1 MRLLKDNTYNYEP
14 FFTSL
19 QFTSRSGSQ
28 DEEKPVLPSL
38 ENRQDKEA
46 GSLLE
51 KYHHMVQNIIAME
64 RQISAAE
71 SIQAVSGTLKI
82 ALKRIVP
89 LKYANFFLFDE
100 TRSGLFPF
108 DQEEDESFVSMVNNV
123 YKEGILDWIFESGK
137 PAVIP
142 EVNNYTVAGPKL
154 NYIFFPVKEDK
165 NSRGILAILTTLSK
179 ENFNELESYAV
190 QIILDSCIAR
200 MDKIFLKEKL
210 NKTYNELQTYQAKL
224 ANDFRLSAIGE
235 LTEGIVED
243 IKSPLQVI
251 LSYADILSR
260 EESDQKAANIVKEQV
275 RKINF
280 VINRLVKFSSLN
292 EEKLKIYP
300 CDLNA
305 IINEYYSLIKSSLE
319 NANIECLLDFEND
332 IPGIISHPSYIYQ
345 LLSNVISIIKANST
359 KGGGIIIQTRYYS
372 ESIVVKVINTAQIT
386 SFSSKSR
393 EALMQSPNLNFK
405 IIDNIMRIHEGTF
418 NIESFQKNSSVIL
431 MKFPL
436 RRKKIQ

>member
-1 MRLLKDNTYNYEP
+1 MRLLKDNTHRYEP

-19 QFTSRSGSQ
+19 QFTSRSG
-28 DEEKPVLPSL
+28 DEEKPVLPPL
-38 ENRQDKEA
+38 ESQTDSQA

-64 RQISAAE
+64 KQISTSE
-71 SIQAVSGTLKI
+71 TIQEVSRTLKL
-82 ALKRIVP
+82 ALKRLVP
-89 LKYANFFLFDE
+89 LKNANFFLFDE
-100 TRSGLFPF
+100 TKSSLFPF
-108 DQEEDESFVSMVNNV
+108 DNDEDQEFVSMVNNV
-123 YKEGILDWIFESGK
+123 YKEGILDWVFESGK
-137 PAVIP
+137 PTVVP

-154 NYIFFPVKEDK
+154 NYLFFPVIEDRQC
-165 NSRGILAILTTLSK
+165 RGILAVLTTLSK
-179 ENFNELESYAV
+179 ENFNELESHTI
-190 QIILDSCIAR
+190 QIILSACIAR
-200 MDKIFLKEKL
+200 MDKLFLREKL

-224 ANDFRLSAIGE
+224 SNDFRLSAIGE

-251 LSYADILSR
+251 LSYADFLSR

-275 RKINF
+275 KKINF

-292 EEKLKIYP
+292 EEKVKVYP
-300 CDLNA
+300 CDLNT
-305 IINEYYSLIKSSLE
+305 IISEYYSLVKSSLE

-332 IPGIISHPSYIYQ
+332 IPSVISHPSYIYQ

-386 SFSSKSR
+386 SYSSKSR

-405 IIDNIMRIHEGTF
+405 IIDNIMRTHEGTF
-418 NIESFQKNSSVIL
+418 SIESFQKNSSVIQ

-436 RRKKIQ
+436 RRRKIQ

>member
-1 MRLLKDNTYNYEP
+1 LRLHKDNTLRYEP
-14 FFTSL
+14 FFSSL
-19 QFTSRSGSQ
+19 QYTPGPS
-28 DEEKPVLPSL
+28 EEEERPELPSL
-38 ENRQDKEA
+38 EGQPDSAA

-51 KYHHMVQNIIAME
+51 KYYHMVQNIIAME
-64 RQISAAE
+64 RQISSAE
-71 SIQAVSGTLKI
+71 TIPDISRNLKLG
-82 ALKRIVP
+82 LKRLVP
-89 LKYANFFLFDE
+89 LKNANFFLFNE
-100 TRSGLFPF
+100 TKSDLFPF
-108 DQEEDESFVSMVNNV
+108 DNDEDAAFVSMVNNV

-142 EVNNYTVAGPKL
+142 EVNNYTAAGPKL
-154 NYIFFPVKEDK
+154 NYLFFPVSEDRQ
-165 NSRGILAILTTLSK
+165 NRGVLAILTTLSK
-179 ENFNELESYAV
+179 ENFNELESHAI
-190 QIILDSCIAR
+190 QIILSTCIAR

-224 ANDFRLSAIGE
+224 SNDFRLSAIGE

-251 LSYADILSR
+251 LSYADLLSR

-275 RKINF
+275 KKINF

-292 EEKLKIYP
+292 EEKIKIYP
-300 CDLNA
+300 CNLNT
-305 IINEYYSLIKSSLE
+305 IISEYYNLVKSSLE

-332 IPGIISHPSYIYQ
+332 IPSVISHPSYIYQ
-345 LLSNVISIIKANST
+345 LLSNVISIIKANSS

-372 ESIVVKVINTAQIT
+372 ENIIVKVINTAQIA
-386 SFSSKSR
+386 SYNSKSR

-436 RRKKIQ
+436 RRRKIQ

>member
-1 MRLLKDNTYNYEP
+1 LRLLKDNTHRYEP

-19 QFTSRSGSQ
+19 QFTSRSG
-28 DEEKPVLPSL
+28 DEEKPVLPPL
-38 ENRQDKEA
+38 ESQTDSQA

-64 RQISAAE
+64 KQISTSE
-71 SIQAVSGTLKI
+71 TIQEVSRTLKL
-82 ALKRIVP
+82 ALKRLVP
-89 LKYANFFLFDE
+89 LKNANFFLFDE
-100 TRSGLFPF
+100 TKSSLFPF
-108 DQEEDESFVSMVNNV
+108 DNDEDQEFVSMVNNV
-123 YKEGILDWIFESGK
+123 YKEGILDWVFESGK
-137 PAVIP
+137 PTVVP

-154 NYIFFPVKEDK
+154 NYLFFPVIEDRQC
-165 NSRGILAILTTLSK
+165 RGILAVLTTLSK
-179 ENFNELESYAV
+179 ENFNELESHTI
-190 QIILDSCIAR
+190 QIILSACIAR
-200 MDKIFLKEKL
+200 MDKLFLREKL

-224 ANDFRLSAIGE
+224 SNDFRLSAIGE

-251 LSYADILSR
+251 LSYADFLSR

-275 RKINF
+275 KKINF

-292 EEKLKIYP
+292 EEKVKVYP
-300 CDLNA
+300 CDLNT
-305 IINEYYSLIKSSLE
+305 IISEYYSLVKSSLE

-332 IPGIISHPSYIYQ
+332 IPSVISHPSYIYQ

-386 SFSSKSR
+386 SYSSKSR

-405 IIDNIMRIHEGTF
+405 IIDNIMRTHEGTF
-418 NIESFQKNSSVIL
+418 SIESFQKNSSVIQ

-436 RRKKIQ
+436 RRRKIQ

>member
-1 MRLLKDNTYNYEP
+1 
-14 FFTSL
+14 L
-19 QFTSRSGSQ
+19 QFTSRSG
-28 DEEKPVLPSL
+28 DEEKPVLPPL
-38 ENRQDKEA
+38 ESQTDSQA

-64 RQISAAE
+64 KQISTSE
-71 SIQAVSGTLKI
+71 TIQEVSRTLKL
-82 ALKRIVP
+82 ALKRLVP
-89 LKYANFFLFDE
+89 LKNANFFLFDE
-100 TRSGLFPF
+100 TKSSLFPF
-108 DQEEDESFVSMVNNV
+108 DNDEDQEFVSMVNNV
-123 YKEGILDWIFESGK
+123 YKEGILDWVFESGK
-137 PAVIP
+137 PTVVP

-154 NYIFFPVKEDK
+154 NYLFFPVIEDRQC
-165 NSRGILAILTTLSK
+165 RGILAVLTTLSK
-179 ENFNELESYAV
+179 ENFNELESHTI
-190 QIILDSCIAR
+190 QIILSACIAR
-200 MDKIFLKEKL
+200 MDKLFLREKL

-224 ANDFRLSAIGE
+224 SNDFRLSAIGE

-251 LSYADILSR
+251 LSYADFLSR

-275 RKINF
+275 KKINF

-292 EEKLKIYP
+292 EEKVKVYP
-300 CDLNA
+300 CDLNT
-305 IINEYYSLIKSSLE
+305 IISEYYSLVKSSLE

-332 IPGIISHPSYIYQ
+332 IPSVISHPSYIYQ

-386 SFSSKSR
+386 SYSSKSR

-405 IIDNIMRIHEGTF
+405 IIDNIMRTHEGTF
-418 NIESFQKNSSVIL
+418 SIESFQKNSSVIQ

-436 RRKKIQ
+436 RRRKIQ

>member
-19 QFTSRSGSQ
+19 QFTSRSG
-28 DEEKPVLPSL
+28 DEDKPVLPSL
-38 ENRQDKEA
+38 GNQPESAA

-51 KYHHMVQNIIAME
+51 KYHHMVQNIISME
-64 RQISAAE
+64 KQISAAD
-71 SIQAVSGTLKI
+71 SIQEVSRILKL
-82 ALKRIVP
+82 ALKRLVP
-89 LKYANFFLFDE
+89 LKNANFFLFDE
-100 TRSGLFPF
+100 TRSSLFPF
-108 DQEEDESFVSMVNNV
+108 DNDEEQDFVSMVNNV
-123 YKEGILDWIFESGK
+123 YKEGILEWVFESGK
-137 PAVIP
+137 PTVIP

-154 NYIFFPVKEDK
+154 NYLLFPVNEDK
-165 NSRGILAILTTLSK
+165 QCRGILAVLTTLSK
-179 ENFNELESYAV
+179 ENFNELESHTI
-190 QIILDSCIAR
+190 QIILSACIAR

-224 ANDFRLSAIGE
+224 SNDFRLSAIGE

-251 LSYADILSR
+251 LSYTDLLSR
-260 EESDQKAANIVKEQV
+260 DESDQKAANIVKEQV

-292 EEKLKIYP
+292 EEKVKIYP

-305 IINEYYSLIKSSLE
+305 IISEYYNLVKSSLE

-332 IPGIISHPSYIYQ
+332 TPSVISHPSYIYQ
-345 LLSNVISIIKANST
+345 LLSNVMSIIKANST

-372 ESIVVKVINTAQIT
+372 ESIVVKVINTAQIS
-386 SFSSKSR
+386 SFSSGSR
-393 EALMQSPNLNFK
+393 EALMRSPNLNFK

-418 NIESFQKNSSVIL
+418 SIESFQKNSSVIQ

-436 RRKKIQ
+436 RRRKIQ

>member
-1 MRLLKDNTYNYEP
+1 MRLLKDNTHRYEP

-19 QFTSRSGSQ
+19 QFTSRSG
-28 DEEKPVLPSL
+28 DEEKPVLPPL
-38 ENRQDKEA
+38 ESQTDSQA

-64 RQISAAE
+64 KQISTSE
-71 SIQAVSGTLKI
+71 TIQEVSRTLKL
-82 ALKRIVP
+82 ALKRLVP
-89 LKYANFFLFDE
+89 LKNANFFLFDE
-100 TRSGLFPF
+100 TKSNLFPF
-108 DQEEDESFVSMVNNV
+108 DNDEDQEFVSMVNNV
-123 YKEGILDWIFESGK
+123 YKEGILDWVFESGK
-137 PAVIP
+137 PTVVP

-154 NYIFFPVKEDK
+154 NYLFFPVIEDRQC
-165 NSRGILAILTTLSK
+165 RGILAVLTTLSK
-179 ENFNELESYAV
+179 ENFNELESHTI
-190 QIILDSCIAR
+190 QIILSACIAR
-200 MDKIFLKEKL
+200 MDKLFLREKL

-224 ANDFRLSAIGE
+224 SNDFRLSAIGE

-251 LSYADILSR
+251 LSYADFLSR

-275 RKINF
+275 KKINF

-292 EEKLKIYP
+292 EEKVKVYP
-300 CDLNA
+300 CDLNT
-305 IINEYYSLIKSSLE
+305 IISEYYNLVKSSLE

-332 IPGIISHPSYIYQ
+332 IPSVISHPSYIYQ

-386 SFSSKSR
+386 SYSSKSR

-405 IIDNIMRIHEGTF
+405 IIDNIMRTHEGTF
-418 NIESFQKNSSVIL
+418 SIESFQKNSSVIQ

-436 RRKKIQ
+436 RRRKIQ

>member
-1 MRLLKDNTYNYEP
+1 MRLHKDNTLRYEP
-14 FFTSL
+14 FFSSL
-19 QFTSRSGSQ
+19 QYTPGPS
-28 DEEKPVLPSL
+28 EEEERPELPSL
-38 ENRQDKEA
+38 EGQPDSAA

-51 KYHHMVQNIIAME
+51 KYYHMVQNIIAME
-64 RQISAAE
+64 RQISSAE
-71 SIQAVSGTLKI
+71 TIPDISRNLKLG
-82 ALKRIVP
+82 LKRLVP
-89 LKYANFFLFDE
+89 LKNANFFLFNE
-100 TRSGLFPF
+100 TKSDLFPF
-108 DQEEDESFVSMVNNV
+108 DNDEDAAFVSMVNNV

-142 EVNNYTVAGPKL
+142 EVNNYTAAGPKL
-154 NYIFFPVKEDK
+154 NYLFFPVSEDRQ
-165 NSRGILAILTTLSK
+165 NRGVLAILTTLSK
-179 ENFNELESYAV
+179 ENFNELESHAI
-190 QIILDSCIAR
+190 QIILSTCIAR

-224 ANDFRLSAIGE
+224 SNDFRLSAIGE

-251 LSYADILSR
+251 LSYADLLSR

-275 RKINF
+275 KKINF

-292 EEKLKIYP
+292 EEKIKIYP
-300 CDLNA
+300 CNLNT
-305 IINEYYSLIKSSLE
+305 IISEYYNLVKSSLE

-332 IPGIISHPSYIYQ
+332 IPSVISHPSYIYQ
-345 LLSNVISIIKANST
+345 LLSNVISIIKANSS

-372 ESIVVKVINTAQIT
+372 ENIIVKVINTAQIA
-386 SFSSKSR
+386 SYNSKSR

-436 RRKKIQ
+436 RRRKIQ